1 MSALYEPFVRQ
12 GNPILEMDPES
23 SEVTKYAA
31 NSYLAMRITYMN
43 ELANFCE
50 SVGANVDLVR
60 ESGQIHELERDFIPG
75 IGYGGSC
82 FPKRCECIN
91 KNIGRT

>member
-31 NSYLAMRITYMN
+31 NSYL
-43 ELANFCE
+43 
-50 SVGANVDLVR
+50 
-60 ESGQIHELERDFIPG
+60 Q
-75 IGYGGSC
+75 
-82 FPKRCECIN
+82 
-91 KNIGRT
+91 